1 MSGDDTHPAGL
12 LTDEETELFGDPETD
27 LDDHPEVRDSV
38 KHRLTETLHDFTVL
52 YPTLPAAD
60 LEAVF
65 TAADDETL
73 APIRAGTQDGL
84 ALLILGMLLGD
95 DLIDTRLRDAI
106 QNAGLSYGE
115 EIDVTLELRRGPLP
129 TLEQFA
135 AKLDDDGF
143 TEQAFPLFEHFL
155 NQPGT
160 DPDVLE
166 EIASKLN
173 VGVTPEEKA
182 ELDTA
187 MSPFAR
193 APQTVITGVSV
204 SEEPFDHEQEDA

>member
-38 KHRLTETLHDFTVL
+38 KHRLTETLHDFRVL
-52 YPTLPAAD
+52 YPALPAAD

-204 SEEPFDHEQEDA
+204 SEEPFDHEQEDV